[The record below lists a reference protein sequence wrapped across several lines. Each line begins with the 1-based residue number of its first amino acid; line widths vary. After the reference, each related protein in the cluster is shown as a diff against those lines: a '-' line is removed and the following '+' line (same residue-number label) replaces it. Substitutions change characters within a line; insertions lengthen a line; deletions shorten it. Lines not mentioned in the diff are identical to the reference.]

1 MFVPVRR
8 DFMTRIHTAIVVLAA
23 ASFGLACVDKAAQ
36 EKNAAL
42 EQRIAELE
50 KQVSPSP
57 VPLENTLPAEGDLA
71 SPAPPSE
78 GTIQAAEPQ
87 KPAVRTPAKPATTA
101 RREPSRP
108 APAPPVRSDP
118 NPPQEARTEE
128 PDFEPEPEPEPRREA
143 APRAEPLILPEG
155 TELTLVLESP
165 LSSAVSQEGDAV
177 TARVEKAVSDDGR
190 IALPG
195 GSVLRGKVVEAASA
209 GRVKGRARL
218 AVAFDS
224 ITVRGR
230 RHELQATLITAEAP
244 DTHGRDAKIAGGA
257 AAAGAVIGAIA
268 GGKEGA
274 AKGAVIGGVVGGGAV
289 LATKGGEIELP
300 AGSRWKV
307 RLRDSLRL

>member
-1 MFVPVRR
+1 
-8 DFMTRIHTAIVVLAA
+8 MTRIHPAIVVLAA
-23 ASFGLACVDKAAQ
+23 ASLGVACVDKAAQ

-57 VPLENTLPAEGDLA
+57 IPLENTLPAEGDLA
-71 SPAPPSE
+71 SPAPSE
-78 GTIQAAEPQ
+78 GTVQAAEPAAQPQ
-87 KPAVRTPAKPATTA
+87 KPAARPPAKPATSA

-108 APAPPVRSDP
+108 VPAAPPVRPEP

-128 PDFEPEPEPEPRREA
+128 PDFEPEPRREPAARPEP
-143 APRAEPLILPEG
+143 LVLPEG
-155 TELTLVLESP
+155 TELTLVLENT
-165 LSSAVSQEGDAV
+165 LSSIGSQEGDAV
-177 TARVEKAVSDDGR
+177 TARVERATSDDGR
-190 IALPG
+190 VALPG
-195 GSVLRGKVVEAASA
+195 GSVLRGRVVEAVPS

-230 RHELQATLITAEAP
+230 SHELQATLITAEAP
-244 DTHGRDAKIAGGA
+244 DSSGRDAKMAGGA

-268 GGKEGA
+268 GGKKGA

-307 RLRDSLRL
+307 KLRDSLRL